1 MAALLKVEVTWWWV
15 VVLPARNS
23 NSSHR
28 LISSNTTYP
37 EHWPHT
43 HLIVKTLRCRP
54 PVWRIAIT
62 DYHCNGPLIW
72 CATTFVAFPSRSQHV
87 MEDKM
92 RRAHCA
98 WHVNGMA
105 NTMVFA
111 EHLHSDRHTWHSSHE
126 IGSTH
131 SRGLHVRAVFGKMV
145 FPPQKCN
152 IFLWQVIDHSSKQLT
167 N

>member
-23 NSSHR
+23 NSSHTS
-28 LISSNTTYP
+28 ISSNTTYP

-54 PVWRIAIT
+54 RVWRIAIT

-111 EHLHSDRHTWHSSHE
+111 EHLHSDGHTWHE
-126 IGSTH
+126 TGITH

-145 FPPQKCN
+145 SPPHQ
-152 IFLWQVIDHSSKQLT
+152 IQHFFMTSDHSSKPLT